1 MFVHGTTTSGG
12 SVKTEGRSYLLD
24 PSDLFDSRSMIPQGN
39 GRVVEIGV
47 INRLILFA

>member
-1 MFVHGTTTSGG
+1 M
-12 SVKTEGRSYLLD
+12 KTEGCSHLLD

-39 GRVVEIGV
+39 ERAMGIGI